1 MVKRTPFHERLSE
14 LNTTG
19 LFGHWSGFL
28 SPLRYDTSAKH
39 EYFGVRNSAGFF
51 DSSPL
56 YKHRI
61 TGPDAERFLGG
72 VMARDVRVCTPGRAQ
87 YTVWCDGEGYLLEDG
102 VLFRHAPDEFVLTCA
117 EPNVGYLGDLATGH
131 DVRIEDVSEQFAV
144 LAVQGPRSR
153 EILATLSPDVA
164 RLRFFGLTPTTI
176 AGVPVTVSRTGF
188 TGDLGYE
195 LMIPADDALT
205 VLDAVIAAGTPYGMR
220 PFGEEALLMCRIEAG
235 LVLIG
240 VDFTSARYAYND
252 SERLTPIELGLGWLL
267 RTIDDDSRPFIGRDA
282 LRRELEDK
290 TSRWNTVGLVLDW
303 AAYDGLYR
311 DAGLTPPKDETPLP
325 WESMLYDDAGERIG
339 YAPSMMYS
347 PVLQRHVAIA
357 LVKPEHAALGGT
369 VHVEQTIQHEYTS
382 CPATVTTLPLFNPA
396 RKTANI

>member
-1 MVKRTPFHERLSE
+1 MVHLTPFHERLSE

-19 LFGHWSGFL
+19 LYGHWSGYL
-28 SPLRYDTSAKH
+28 SALRYDTSAKH

-61 TGPDAERFLGG
+61 AGPDAERFLGG
-72 VMARDVRVCTPGRAQ
+72 VMARDVRACTPGRAQ
-87 YTVWCDGEGYLLEDG
+87 YTAWCDDEGFLLEDG
-102 VLFRHAPDEFVLTCA
+102 VLFRHAPDDFLLTCA
-117 EPNVGYLGDLATGH
+117 EPNVGYLRDLARNH
-131 DVRIEDVSEQFAV
+131 DVSIEDVSQEYAV

-153 EILATLSPDVA
+153 EILSTLTDDVA
-164 RLRFFGLTPTTI
+164 KLRFFGLTTTTI
-176 AGVPVTVSRTGF
+176 AKVPVTVSRTGF

-195 LMIPADDALT
+195 LMIPAADALP
-205 VLDAVIAAGTPYGMR
+205 VLDAVIAAGAPHGLR
-220 PFGEEALLMCRIEAG
+220 AFGEEALLMCRIEAG

-282 LRRELEDK
+282 LRRELHEK
-290 TSRWNTVGLVLDW
+290 TSRYATVGLELDW
-303 AAYDGLYR
+303 AAYQSLYT
-311 DAGLTPPKDETPLP
+311 DAGLTPPKEEAPLA

-347 PVLQRHVAIA
+347 PVLQKHIAIA
-357 LVKPEHAALGGT
+357 LVRPDRAALGGT

-382 CPATVTTLPLFNPA
+382 CPATVTALPHFNPA
-396 RKTANI
+396 RKTANP